1 MLIFRSVTIRRTILL
16 VSLGIVLASTLTL
29 SLYQWIEY
37 RLFQNVF
44 TDLAADQLAIAD
56 RIAQAERFAI
66 SQSLRIAS
74 LFSIMLLIPLC
85 AVAAIRIVRPI
96 YSVTVEAMNLT
107 QANPATRINNNGR
120 DIHANEAKEIKTALS
135 AFTQRI
141 ESAEDE
147 LMQERSRA
155 LLILN
160 SLDEGIALADSNGII
175 GLVNPSVQEVLQVQ
189 TGELLPEPLFS
200 LARTALSLNELTEM
214 EMTTGDRVYS
224 CKALPLEAE
233 GSAVC
238 VLRDATEAAR
248 LEQTRRDYIANVSHE
263 LRSPLTALRCM
274 IEPLRDGLIKDD
286 ARRFDVYDI
295 LLNETLR
302 LSRLVDD
309 MLELSRLQSGRLA
322 LEKIKFDLAAL
333 VNQTLD
339 TIEPRVLEKNQTLE
353 RRVNAMPEC
362 CSNPDR
368 IEQILMALLDN
379 AIKFTPEGGS
389 ITVSSSEENGH
400 AVIEVSDTGVGIPK
414 EDLAHVF
421 DRFYKADKA
430 HTGGGTGLGLAI
442 SRELAERLGG
452 TITAANNIGG
462 GASIKFTVSMQGSVL

>member
-1 MLIFRSVTIRRTILL
+1 